1 MTIAVFSAVGFIK
14 SGLQADLASHMIG
27 PGPES
32 GSNLTGY
39 IDGAFS
45 RYFASLGFALVAGL
59 CLFRFDGGLHEQR
72 RSVVASTALV
82 ISFSLAWIAL
92 TRVLQFP
99 ICGDDSYIDF
109 RYIRNWVN
117 GISFD
122 YNPGE
127 KVIGFTSHIH
137 LILLYFLCSV
147 FRATDVALVSQMTN
161 AVFQI
166 VNAVIIYFFAF
177 DLFSKRSAAAAAL
190 FVYALDPYGIQQT
203 IFGKETHILVT
214 FLVLSIWA
222 MHHKKQ
228 TAVAWLTSIMPFI
241 RPEAAIWWMVALV
254 WSFRQNRKNLV
265 GAYLFPGLC
274 VLAILLALYLAFG
287 TVIPHGMVGKFKMFY
302 PMPPAFMFLN
312 TVWMIG
318 TGIFLPR
325 FYLDVP
331 GIAYFLAATITGLFT
346 IIVSFK
352 IFKLPA
358 LRYYMAAVIVYMVVF
373 GIKNPAPFGWY
384 HCWYSLIPVFF
395 AALVFPWCLENITDS
410 KRSVWKRI
418 VALLSISALLLVQ
431 LVQQFTRP
439 EANLTAVTFAWN
451 NEFKRLAQFGEALEV
466 IKKYPGGDK
475 ATIGA
480 PEIGYL
486 GYKHSGRI
494 LDFCGLLSPEVVRF
508 GRLPDSHQGKG
519 EVLEINPAIVEALK
533 PEYIITLEA
542 FGRELLKD
550 PYFIGHYEKIAT
562 FENTWADSKGLFLYR
577 LKQESGDE
585 TGLESIEDKSSE

>member
-1 MTIAVFSAVGFIK
+1 
-14 SGLQADLASHMIG
+14 MIG
-27 PGPES
+27 PGSEA
-32 GSNLTGY
+32 GSNLSGY

-45 RYFASLGFALVAGL
+45 RYFAFLGLALVAGL
-59 CLFRFDGGLHEQR
+59 CLFHFDHRLPEKSR
-72 RSVVASTALV
+72 AVVASTALV
-82 ISFSLAWIAL
+82 ISLSLGWIAL

-137 LILLYFLCSV
+137 LILLYFLCSI
-147 FRATDVALVSQMTN
+147 FRSTDVALVSQMIN
-161 AVFQI
+161 AVFQM

-177 DLFSKRSAAAAAL
+177 DLFSKRSAAAAAI
-190 FVYALDPYGIQQT
+190 FVYAFDPYGIQQT

-214 FLVLSIWA
+214 FLILSIWA
-222 MHHKKQ
+222 MHHKRQ
-228 TAVAWLTSIMPFI
+228 GAVAWLTSIMPFI
-241 RPEAAIWWMVALV
+241 RPEAVIWWAVSLI
-254 WSFRQNRKNLV
+254 WSFRENRRKLV
-265 GAYLFPGLC
+265 GAYIFPGLA
-274 VLAILLALYLAFG
+274 VLAIVLALYLAFG

-318 TGIFLPR
+318 TRIFLPR
-325 FYLDVP
+325 FYLDVA
-331 GIAYFLAATITGLFT
+331 GIAYFLAATITGLVT

-352 IFKLPA
+352 VFKLTVV
-358 LRYYMAAVIVYMVVF
+358 RYYMAAVIVFMVVF

-395 AALVFPWCLENITDS
+395 AALVFPLCLESITDS
-410 KRSVWKRI
+410 KRPMSKRVVALVSI
-418 VALLSISALLLVQ
+418 VALLMVQ
-431 LVQQFTRP
+431 LIQQFTRP

-466 IKKYPGGDK
+466 MKKYPGWEK

-486 GYKHSGRI
+486 GYKHPGKI

-519 EVLEINPAIVEALK
+519 EVLEVNPAIVEALK
-533 PEYIITLEA
+533 PEYIITLES

-550 PYFIGHYEKIAT
+550 AYFNSHYERIAT

-577 LKQESGDE
+577 LKQESRDE